1 MIIDLDRNKIKYGK
15 LGPPPCLPDKRC
27 RKLLQ
32 LIQVSA
38 PVFDR
43 RGRDWRES
51 RLPLFDSAFTIVT
64 DSAAMEYE
72 STSEGGERGGG
83 GGGSTGP
90 GTSRYKEGEVNES
103 AVRAGFLNFFVS
115 VLKSYRK

>member
-1 MIIDLDRNKIKYGK
+1 
-15 LGPPPCLPDKRC
+15 
-27 RKLLQ
+27 
-32 LIQVSA
+32 
-38 PVFDR
+38 
-43 RGRDWRES
+43 
-51 RLPLFDSAFTIVT
+51 
-64 DSAAMEYE
+64 MEYE